1 MNGLKI
7 LIAIGNSQVLM
18 TTRCIYIVI
27 DQLAQTWGGKMAVH
41 NLAAFTSSS
50 AWLPPSQRLL
60 SCHNN
65 YGEDQS
71 DNNDNE

>member
-7 LIAIGNSQVLM
+7 CFVFGNSQVLM
-18 TTRCIYIVI
+18 TIYIVI

-65 YGEDQS
+65 DGEDQS